1 MRVVAEKRDEFPL
14 WEQWANAAMNLM
26 PHLRGREF
34 PAAAALL
41 EDMRVVAEKRQETLP
56 QWIKAILNLR

>member
-1 MRVVAEKRDEFPL
+1 MH
-14 WEQWANAAMNLM
+14 
-26 PHLRGREF
+26 HLRGREF